1 MVLSDNVDVLVIAE
15 SQAQSTR
22 LSRMV
27 GRTLSG
33 HYQPCSESE
42 FHQYLVA
49 KRYDV
54 IILGN
59 PSKLSSDVLELIH
72 NHQPNTSL
80 VMFDANSEVNA
91 QLLDQQARRLNVN
104 LVSVLPLPCPP
115 ERLEAVVERL
125 TTASHENSVDS
136 APMSAEE
143 VSSALDAGKIQAWF
157 QPKVRIADGAVTGF
171 EALARWVEPDG
182 SMLPPRVFI
191 PSAEESEVIIPL
203 TRKLISDSIIEL
215 SSWKRSNLNLKVSVN
230 ATVEVLDSDN
240 FVPWLQGLLE
250 HHKLA
255 PSSIIIEITESRVVG
270 SASRV
275 VENLTHL
282 RQLGLGVSLDD
293 FGTGYSSL
301 LQLSRMPCTELK
313 IDRSFVSGASG
324 KEETAVLLGNSVR
337 IGHGLGLNVVA
348 EGVETRA
355 DWEAVARAKVDEV
368 QGWFVG
374 RAQSAESVIP
384 WIEDWNSRQPLL
396 QTERPK
402 PALNRTVTQKLFSRD
417 QWLFHRPNALS
428 LALLF
433 ILMALSALLARLV
446 D

>member
-1 MVLSDNVDVLVIAE
+1 MVLTDNIEVLVIAE
-15 SQAQSTR
+15 SQAQGTR

-27 GRTLSG
+27 GRILSG
-33 HYQPCSESE
+33 RYQPCGESD
-42 FHQYLVA
+42 FHRHLSDT
-49 KRYDV
+49 RYDV

-59 PSKLSSDVLELIH
+59 PSKLSSDVLEFIH

-80 VMFDANSEVNA
+80 IMFDANSDVNA

-125 TTASHENSVDS
+125 TTATHENSVDS
-136 APMSAEE
+136 APMSADE
-143 VSSALDAGKIQAWF
+143 VSAALEAGKIQAWF
-157 QPKVRIADGAVTGF
+157 QPKVRIADGRVTGF
-171 EALARWVEPDG
+171 EALARWIEPDG

-203 TRKLISDSIIEL
+203 TRKLISDSMVQL
-215 SSWKRSNLNLKVSVN
+215 SNWKRSNLELKVSINV
-230 ATVEVLDSDN
+230 TVEVLDSDN
-240 FVPWLQGLLE
+240 FVSWLQNQLE

-255 PSSIIIEITESRVVG
+255 AKSLIIEITESRVAG
-270 SASRV
+270 TASQV
-275 VENLTHL
+275 VEVLTSL

-301 LQLSRMPCTELK
+301 LQLSRMPCSELK
-313 IDRSFVSGASG
+313 IDRSFVSGASE

-355 DWEAVARAKVDEV
+355 DWEAVAKADVDEV

-374 RAQSAESVIP
+374 RAQSYDGVIP
-384 WIEDWNSRQPLL
+384 WIEDWNSRQLLL
-396 QTERPK
+396 QTEQPFSDLK
-402 PALNRTVTQKLFSRD
+402 KTPAQKLLSKN
-417 QWLFHRPNALS
+417 QWRFNRPNALS
-428 LALLF
+428 FILLIF
-433 ILMALSALLARLV
+433 LMALSAVVARLI
-446 D
+446 

>member
-1 MVLSDNVDVLVIAE
+1 MVLKDNIDVLVIAE
-15 SQAQSTR
+15 SQAQGTR

-33 HYQPCSESE
+33 NYQPCSESE
-42 FHQYLVA
+42 FHRYLVA
-49 KRYDV
+49 TRYDV

-59 PSKLSSDVLELIH
+59 PSKLSSDVLERIH
-72 NHQPNTSL
+72 NHQPNTNL
-80 VMFDANSEVNA
+80 VMFDADSKVNA

-125 TTASHENSVDS
+125 TTAAHENSADS
-136 APMSAEE
+136 APMSVEE
-143 VSSALDAGKIQAWF
+143 VSAALDAGKIQAWF
-157 QPKVRIADGAVTGF
+157 QPKVRIADGIVTGF
-171 EALARWVEPDG
+171 EALARWLEPDG

-203 TRKLISDSIIEL
+203 TKKLISDSMIEL
-215 SSWKRSNLNLKVSVN
+215 SNWKRSKLELKVSIN
-230 ATVEVLDSDN
+230 ATVEVLDSEN
-240 FVPWLQGLLE
+240 FVPWIEAQLK
-250 HHKLA
+250 HHQLA
-255 PSSIIIEITESRVVG
+255 PRSIIIEITESRVVG
-270 SASRV
+270 TASKV
-275 VENLTHL
+275 VENLTRL

-301 LQLSRMPCTELK
+301 LQLSRMPCSELK
-313 IDRSFVSGASG
+313 IDRSFVSGASD

-355 DWEAVARAKVDEV
+355 DWDAVARANVDEV

-374 RAQSAESVIP
+374 RAQPSDNVIP
-384 WIEDWNSRQPLL
+384 WIEDWNSRQLLLKTEQPSQNLQRTPL
-396 QTERPK
+396 
-402 PALNRTVTQKLFSRD
+402 QKLFHRD
-417 QWLFHRPNALS
+417 QWHFNPPNALGFT
-428 LALLF
+428 LLF
-433 ILMALSALLARLV
+433 ILMTLSAVLARLI
-446 D
+446 

>member
-1 MVLSDNVDVLVIAE
+1 MVLTDNINVLVIAE
-15 SQAQSTR
+15 SQAQGTR

-33 HYQPCSESE
+33 HYQPCSESD
-42 FHQYLVA
+42 FQGYLVA
-49 KRYDV
+49 QRYDI

-80 VMFDANSEVNA
+80 VMFDANSSVNA

-125 TTASHENSVDS
+125 TTAAHENSIDS

-157 QPKVRIADGAVTGF
+157 QPKVRITDGVVTGF
-171 EALARWVEPDG
+171 EALARWIEPDG

-203 TRKLISDSIIEL
+203 TRKLISDSMIEL
-215 SSWKRSNLNLKVSVN
+215 SNWKRSNLNLKVSVN

-240 FVPWLQGLLE
+240 FVSWLQGQLE
-250 HHKLA
+250 HHQLA
-255 PSSIIIEITESRVVG
+255 PSSITIEITESRVVG
-270 SASRV
+270 SASKV
-275 VENLTHL
+275 VENLTRL
-282 RQLGLGVSLDD
+282 RQLGLGISLDD

-337 IGHGLGLNVVA
+337 IGRGLGLNVVA

-355 DWEAVARAKVDEV
+355 DWEAVARAEVDEV

-374 RAQSAESVIP
+374 RAQSADSVIP
-384 WIEDWNSRQPLL
+384 WIEDWNSRQLLL
-396 QTERPK
+396 QTEQPRHDSQKNP
-402 PALNRTVTQKLFSRD
+402 VQKLLARD
-417 QWLFHRPNALS
+417 QWRFHPPNALT
-428 LALLF
+428 LTLLL
-433 ILMALSALLARLV
+433 ILMTLSALLARIV
-446 D
+446 

>member
-1 MVLSDNVDVLVIAE
+1 MVLTDNIDVLVIAE
-15 SQAQSTR
+15 SQAQGTR

-33 HYQPCSESE
+33 NYQPCSESE
-42 FHQYLVA
+42 FQRYVVA

-80 VMFDANSEVNA
+80 IMFDANSGVNA
-91 QLLDQQARRLNVN
+91 HLLDQQARRLNVN

-125 TTASHENSVDS
+125 TTETHENSADS

-143 VSSALDAGKIQAWF
+143 VSAALDAGKIQAWF
-157 QPKVRIADGAVTGF
+157 QPKVRMADGRVTGF
-171 EALARWVEPDG
+171 EALARWIEPDG

-191 PSAEESEVIIPL
+191 PSAEESEVIVPL
-203 TRKLISDSIIEL
+203 TRKLIADSMNEL
-215 SSWKRSNLNLKVSVN
+215 SNWKRSNLHLKVSINV
-230 ATVEVLDSDN
+230 TVEVLDSEN
-240 FVPWLQGLLE
+240 FVTWLQGQLE
-250 HHKLA
+250 AHKLA
-255 PSSIIIEITESRVVG
+255 PSSIIIEITESRVAG
-270 SASRV
+270 TASKV
-275 VENLTHL
+275 VENLTRL
-282 RQLGLGVSLDD
+282 RLLGLGISLDD

-301 LQLSRMPCTELK
+301 LQLSRMPCSELK
-313 IDRSFVSGASG
+313 IDRSFVSGASD

-355 DWEAVARAKVDEV
+355 DWEAVAKAEVDEV

-374 RAQSAESVIP
+374 RAQSSDSVIP
-384 WIEDWNSRQPLL
+384 WIEDWNSRQILL
-396 QTERPK
+396 KTEQPSRDLRK
-402 PALNRTVTQKLFSRD
+402 FSTKKLFSKD
-417 QWLFHRPNALS
+417 QWHFVRPNALGFT
-428 LALLF
+428 LLF
-433 ILMALSALLARLV
+433 ILMTLSAVAAKLI
-446 D
+446 